1 MRPERPLPYSD
12 DFTSPE
18 DYVSSLLTFANTC
31 DTFQMFAGGVHLLD
45 FFTNDRSLY
54 EMSLPA
60 DWQPYILAQE
70 PMDFVDLLLRRD
82 LDALP
87 EAERPPPALERY
99 IRDVRRLSLR
109 RGFAPRRAPPP
120 IQGKGK
126 ALVPGGLTRKVAIGM
141 NPKKVHEV
149 INFADYVDD
158 LAASIA
164 AQSGG
169 GDEETGGDEGNG
181 GDEDNSDGS
190 GAITHLVDFGSGQ
203 NYLGRT
209 LALPPYNRH
218 VVAVEGR
225 AHNIEASRA
234 LDVKAGLSTR
244 EKVMRNKKM
253 WLQVVDEQ
261 KQQQQQQ
268 QHDDDGR
275 KPLDVKTEARLASGR
290 NVAADLRPA
299 KELVHECVREAGRG
313 SVSYVVSRLESG
325 DLTEVIRKIEDEVTT
340 ADERAQPRGALR
352 MMAMSIHSCGNLS
365 HYGIRSLVLN
375 PAIHAVAIVGCCYN
389 LMTEKLGPP
398 TYKFPYVRP
407 TLQAVN
413 GRPMAESTRFDPEG
427 FPISR
432 RLTEYEGH
440 GVRFNITARMMAC
453 QAPANWTEA
462 ESHGFF
468 TRNLYRAVLQKMFL
482 DRGVIT
488 KVYHRPSGEGQT
500 TTAAAEADQGGPRR
514 QGEGDTPFD
523 VSTNPVTI
531 GSLNKRCY
539 TSFNAY
545 VRGAVQKLTT
555 NKEYTKYSAI
565 VQAKMGDVTDEE
577 IADYEA
583 RFASRGREVS
593 AVWSLMAFSAGI
605 VESLIVTDRWLFLEE
620 ADVVKDAW
628 VETVFDYKQS
638 PRNLVVVGIKK

>member
-1 MRPERPLPYSD
+1 MIPEKPLPYSD
-12 DFTSPE
+12 DFSSPE
-18 DYVSSLLTFANTC
+18 DYVSSLLTFANTR

-45 FFTNDRSLY
+45 FFTNERSLY

-70 PMDFVDLLLRRD
+70 PMAFVDLLLRQD

-87 EAERPPPALERY
+87 ADAQPPAALADY

-109 RGFAPRRAPPP
+109 RGFAPHRAD
-120 IQGKGK
+120 
-126 ALVPGGLTRKVAIGM
+126 GGSAGAPKLSRKVAIGM
-141 NPKKVHEV
+141 NPKKIHEV
-149 INFADYVDD
+149 SNFADYVDE
-158 LAASIA
+158 LAEDIGSR
-164 AQSGG
+164 
-169 GDEETGGDEGNG
+169 GDDK
-181 GDEDNSDGS
+181 
-190 GAITHLVDFGSGQ
+190 AITHLVDFGSGQ

-225 AHNIEASRA
+225 EHNIDASRG

-253 WLQVVDEQ
+253 WLQVVDGQ
-261 KQQQQQQ
+261 K
-268 QHDDDGR
+268 GEEGAT
-275 KPLDVKTEARLASGR
+275 LDIKAQARAASGR
-290 NVAADLRPA
+290 EVAADPAADLRPA
-299 KELVHECVREAGRG
+299 KELVHEYVREAGKG

-325 DLTEVIRKIEDEVTT
+325 DLTDVIAKIKDEVTT
-340 ADERAQPRGALR
+340 EDEDEETKMEELR
-352 MMAMSIHSCGNLS
+352 MMAVSIHSCGNLS

-413 GRPMAESTRFDPEG
+413 GRVMAESTKFDPEG
-427 FPISR
+427 FPISQ
-432 RLTEYEGH
+432 RLTDYEGH

-500 TTAAAEADQGGPRR
+500 TTASATAT
-514 QGEGDTPFD
+514 GERKEGDGDTPFD

-539 TSFNAY
+539 TSLQAY
-545 VRGAVQKLTT
+545 IRGAITKLTT

-593 AVWSLMAFSAGI
+593 AIWSLMAFSAGI
-605 VESLIVTDRWLFLEE
+605 VESLIVTDRWLYLKE
-620 ADVVKDAW
+620 AEAVADAW

>member
-1 MRPERPLPYSD
+1 MIPEKPLPYSD
-12 DFTSPE
+12 DFASPG
-18 DYVSSLLTFANTC
+18 DYVSSLLTFANTR

-70 PMDFVDLLLRRD
+70 PMAFVDLLLRRD
-82 LDALP
+82 LDTLP
-87 EAERPPPALERY
+87 EDEKPPVALAEY
-99 IRDVRRLSLR
+99 IRDVRRLSLQ
-109 RGFAPRRAPPP
+109 RGFAPHRAE
-120 IQGKGK
+120 GNE
-126 ALVPGGLTRKVAIGM
+126 GLKLSRKVAIGM
-141 NPKKVHEV
+141 NPKKIHEV
-149 INFADYVDD
+149 TNFADYVDE
-158 LAASIA
+158 LAGDISV
-164 AQSGG
+164 QG
-169 GDEETGGDEGNG
+169 GDGE
-181 GDEDNSDGS
+181 
-190 GAITHLVDFGSGQ
+190 ITHLVDFGSGQ

-225 AHNIEASRA
+225 EHNIDASRG

-253 WLQVVDEQ
+253 WLQVIDGQ
-261 KQQQQQQ
+261 KQG
-268 QHDDDGR
+268 DE
-275 KPLDVKTEARLASGR
+275 LDIKAQARVANGKE
-290 NVAADLRPA
+290 VTADPAADLRPA
-299 KELVHECVREAGRG
+299 KDLMHECVREAGKG

-325 DLTEVIRKIEDEVTT
+325 DLTDVIAKIKDEVTT
-340 ADERAQPRGALR
+340 EDEEAQKEIR

-413 GRPMAESTRFDPEG
+413 GRLMAESMRFDPEG
-427 FPISR
+427 FPISK

-500 TTAAAEADQGGPRR
+500 TTASAD
-514 QGEGDTPFD
+514 GEQRKEGESDTPFD

-539 TSFNAY
+539 VSFNAY
-545 VRGAVQKLTT
+545 VRGAVKKLTT

-565 VQAKMGDVTDEE
+565 VQAKMGDITDEE
-577 IADYEA
+577 IADYEV

-593 AVWSLMAFSAGI
+593 AIWSLMAFSAGI
-605 VESLIVTDRWLFLEE
+605 VESLIVTDRWLYLKE
-620 ADVVKDAW
+620 AEVVKDAW
-628 VETVFDYKQS
+628 VETVFNYKQS

>member
-126 ALVPGGLTRKVAIGM
+126 GKALVPGGLTRKVAIGM

-169 GDEETGGDEGNG
+169 GDEETGGDEENG

-268 QHDDDGR
+268 QQQQHDDGR

-325 DLTEVIRKIEDEVTT
+325 DLTEVIRKIEDEVTTEVTT

-440 GVRFNITARMMAC
+440 G
-453 QAPANWTEA
+453 
-462 ESHGFF
+462 
-468 TRNLYRAVLQKMFL
+468 KMFL

-565 VQAKMGDVTDEE
+565 VRAKMGDVTDEA